1 MTRGGGGGWLLAL
14 LVATVAYAAPAAA
27 ADFRYGHVSWKRGAA
42 GSREV
47 RFTVTQAWGD
57 GRVRSLPVD
66 FGDGSVGIAPHTVI
80 ETGSDGAGTAYTVHR
95 YEVAHTYEGDGPFVA
110 TIGSCCRPSDL
121 MNAPGH
127 VGRVVAVVD
136 LRDAANL
143 GSPASSAPAVLR
155 LSRGGMQTFAL
166 AVTDPD
172 GRGASCRLASG
183 GEADIPAAP
192 GGADRRL
199 SVSAGCVLSWDTS
212 AAVAGDRHA
221 VQVVIESADVPA
233 ADETRVALDFLVEV
247 VDEATPSGP
256 AAEAPA
262 EPPATVTAPEPAEED
277 PAADELWHWFES
289 RWAQLFPGL

>member
-1 MTRGGGGGWLLAL
+1 
-14 LVATVAYAAPAAA
+14 
-27 ADFRYGHVSWKRGAA
+27 
-42 GSREV
+42 
-47 RFTVTQAWGD
+47 
-57 GRVRSLPVD
+57 
-66 FGDGSVGIAPHTVI
+66 
-80 ETGSDGAGTAYTVHR
+80 
-95 YEVAHTYEGDGPFVA
+95 
-110 TIGSCCRPSDL
+110 

-127 VGRVVAVVD
+127 EGRVEAVVD